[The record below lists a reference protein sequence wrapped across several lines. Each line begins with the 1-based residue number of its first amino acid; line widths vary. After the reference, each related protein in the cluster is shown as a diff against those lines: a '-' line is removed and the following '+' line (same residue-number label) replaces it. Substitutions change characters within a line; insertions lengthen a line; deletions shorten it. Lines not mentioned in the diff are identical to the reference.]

1 MRGADRKRPPESDT
15 TPPKGTSAVYTA
27 EQRAQ
32 WRRGL
37 RILARMMV
45 RAHLRGELARV
56 TDERPEPPFDREAG
70 G

>member
-1 MRGADRKRPPESDT
+1 MRRADRKRPSGSDT
-15 TPPKGTSAVYTA
+15 TSPRGTSAGYTA

-32 WRRGL
+32 LQRGL
-37 RILARMMV
+37 RILARMIV
-45 RAHLRGELARV
+45 RSHLRGEMARV